1 MPLDGKIA
9 LVTGAGSGIGRAL
22 AIELSRRGA
31 FVFLAGRRREPL
43 EETRE
48 RLAAPDRSEVVRA
61 DVTRSGDR
69 ARIVEA
75 VRARGRLDLLFN
87 NAGTIAA
94 ASLADTDDARLEQL
108 LATNVAAPFA
118 LSRDLLPLFRAAQ
131 KPRIVNIGSMFGDI
145 PFPFFS
151 AYSATKFALRGL
163 SNALRA
169 ELAPAGIGVTYA
181 APRAARTGAL
191 PEFAHLVGP
200 LRLRLDE
207 PGAVARRIV
216 DAAERGRRSVYP
228 AGPERLFVLLSR
240 LIPDLVERS
249 VARQC
254 AALPG
259 GRGPVDGKA
268 EAEGPVGRVPG

>member
-1 MPLDGKIA
+1 MPLEGRIA

-22 AIELSRRGA
+22 AAELSRRGA
-31 FVFLAGRRREPL
+31 FVFLAGRRRDPL
-43 EETRE
+43 EETR
-48 RLAAPDRSEVVRA
+48 RQLVNPDQCEIVVA
-61 DVTRSGDR
+61 DVTRPEDR
-69 ARIVEA
+69 DRIIEA
-75 VRARGRLDLLFN
+75 VRAKGRLDLLFN

-94 ASLADTDDARLEQL
+94 ASLAMTDDARLEAL

-118 LSRDLLPLFRAAQ
+118 LCRDLLPLLHAAP

-145 PFPFFS
+145 AFPQFS

-191 PEFAHLVGP
+191 PEFEHLVGP

-207 PGAVARRIV
+207 PDTVARRIV
-216 DAAERGRRSVYP
+216 VAAERGRRSVYP
-228 AGPERLFVLLSR
+228 AGPERFFVLLSR
-240 LIPDLVERS
+240 LAPGLVERS
-249 VARQC
+249 LSRQMAAADPARGRVVS
-254 AALPG
+254 PG
-259 GRGPVDGKA
+259 VGAGPVRGAK
-268 EAEGPVGRVPG
+268 

>member
-1 MPLDGKIA
+1 MSLEGRIA

-43 EETRE
+43 E
-48 RLAAPDRSEVVRA
+48 AARQQLVQPEKCGIVVA
-61 DVTRSGDR
+61 DVTRPEDR

-75 VRARGRLDLLFN
+75 VRAKRRLDLLFN
-87 NAGTIAA
+87 NAGAIAA
-94 ASLADTDDARLEQL
+94 ASLAETDDARLERL

-118 LSRDLLPLFRAAQ
+118 LCRDLLPLLHAAQ

-145 PFPFFS
+145 AFPQFS

-191 PEFAHLVGP
+191 PEFEHLVGP

-207 PGAVARRIV
+207 PDEVARRIV
-216 DAAERGRRSVYP
+216 AAVERGRRSVYP

-240 LIPDLVERS
+240 LVPGVVERS
-249 VARQC
+249 LTHRMPASAPR
-254 AALPG
+254 G
-259 GRGPVDGKA
+259 GRVATSDRTA
-268 EAEGPVGRVPG
+268 ESARDTN